1 MTDRILPVGV
11 VLKRIRQVLEGD
23 ALLSDAWVEGEIS
36 KFQIW
41 SSGHAYF
48 TLKDDSGV
56 LEGMMWKA
64 KVLRQ
69 SFIPKVG
76 DQVIVNGSVTIYEA
90 RGQLQFDASVFQ
102 PAGIGILQ
110 AQFEALRQKLEAEG
124 LFEDSRKRSLPRFP
138 KKIGVVTSASG
149 AVWHDIQRV
158 IERRYPFIELI
169 LASTIVQGEQAP
181 EAIVAAMNRLLDIPD
196 IDLMI
201 VGRGGGSI
209 EDLWCFNDE
218 RVARAIFS
226 SRIPVVSA
234 VGHETDFTLS
244 DYVADLRAPTPSAAA
259 ELVVPDVQ
267 QVWQEVEGL
276 RLTARSWILATLQER
291 LADVHHLVQ
300 RLQHVSPRHQLVLQQ
315 SSLNLLEARAAQA
328 IERRLTAEESRLSQL
343 STLIAALD
351 PYAML
356 RRGYVQM
363 TRESDGSLISRV
375 SQVNLGDAIR
385 ARFIDGTAILTPTN
399 VAIATNNEPTNPSE
413 GGQA

>member
-23 ALLSDAWVEGEIS
+23 SLLSDTWIEGEIS

-41 SSGHAYF
+41 NSGHAYF
-48 TLKDDSGV
+48 TLKDESGV

-69 SFIPKVG
+69 SFVPRVG

-102 PAGIGILQ
+102 PAGVGLLQ

-124 LFEDSRKRSLPRFP
+124 LFEASRKRLLPRYP
-138 KKIGVVTSASG
+138 KKIGVVTSPSG

-169 LASTIVQGEQAP
+169 LSPSIVQGDQAP
-181 EAIVAAMNRLLDIPD
+181 KAIVAAMDRLLQMPD
-196 IDLMI
+196 LDLMI

-226 SRIPVVSA
+226 SRVPVVSA

-267 QVWQEVEGL
+267 QVWQEVESL
-276 RLTARSWILATLQER
+276 RLTARSWILAALQER
-291 LADVHHLVQ
+291 LADVQHLVQ
-300 RLQHVSPRHQLVLQQ
+300 RLQQVSPLHQLVLQQ
-315 SSLNLLEARAAQA
+315 ARLDLLEARAIQA
-328 IERRLTAEESRLSQL
+328 IERWLVAEDSRISQL
-343 STLIAALD
+343 SALIAALD
-351 PYAML
+351 PHAML
-356 RRGYVQM
+356 RRGYAQI
-363 TRESDGSLISRV
+363 TRDSDGGLISRA
-375 SQVNLGDAIR
+375 SQMNLGETIR
-385 ARFIDGTAILTPTN
+385 AQFIDGTAILTPSRIETTTN
-399 VAIATNNEPTNPSE
+399 DELPSPAE
-413 GGQA
+413 RGNA